1 MNYTALIVDDEK
13 EARDGI
19 KKLLEKINDIDVV
32 GTAKNGL
39 EAIKLIHGKS
49 PDIIFLDIQM
59 PEVNGFEVLSSIN
72 STNKPYNI
80 IFVTAYDE
88 YALKAFEVHAI
99 DYLLK
104 PFSNSRFLKAVE
116 KVKKQLVL
124 NESLDHVRRVHL
136 LLKDF
141 EEKEAK
147 EFNSG
152 TIVNEPESFKEKL
165 AIKTSG
171 KIVFINLKEILW
183 VAADSYYVMIYSK
196 EKKYLV
202 RSSLKEMEVK
212 LPEEYFLRV
221 HKSTIINLKF
231 VEEVETY
238 SHGEYLIKL
247 KKVNERLKVSR
258 SYSKAFSDWLKKQ

>member
-1 MNYTALIVDDEK
+1 MKYTALIIDDEK
-13 EARDGI
+13 EARDGV
-19 KKLLEKINDIDVV
+19 KKLLEEINDIEVT

-39 EAIKLIHGKS
+39 EAIKLIDRKN

-72 STNKPYNI
+72 SRNKPLNV

-104 PFSNSRFLKAVE
+104 PFSDSRFLKAVE
-116 KVKKQLVL
+116 KVKNQLAL
-124 NESLDHVRRVHL
+124 NESLDQVMRVHL

-147 EFNSG
+147 KFNSG
-152 TIVNEPESFKEKL
+152 TIVNESGRFKEKL

-171 KIVFINLKEILW
+171 KIVFINLIEILW
-183 VAADSYYVMIYSK
+183 IAADSYYVMIHSK

-202 RSSLKEMEVK
+202 RSSLKEMADK
-212 LPEEYFLRV
+212 LPEEYFLRI

-231 VEEVETY
+231 IEEVEAY
-238 SHGEYLIKL
+238 SHGEYVVKL
-247 KKVNERLKVSR
+247 KRVKERLKVSR
-258 SYSKAFSDWLKKQ
+258 SYSKAFSRWLKKQ